1 MLRFSATDMPIGSS
15 VIDEAGLS
23 ALLQNPAGLALLD
36 ALPDGIILADPSGTV
51 VFSNTAAETING
63 IRREQITGLSL
74 GALAKRS
81 SIDWT
86 AMTDAFHDRKRKDC
100 LTLGQNRQSVL
111 TSVRFVRD
119 AEHQPCFTVF
129 VHRDLE
135 LLDHQRH
142 VADGPSANGVFK
154 FAADA
159 ETTPDFATQ
168 SVLSPT
174 IGGLLE
180 NGCRAIRNGAR
191 ILLIGESGT
200 GKTELAKHFHQVTQS
215 KTAPFIHVNCG
226 SIPENLFESEM
237 FGYERGAFTGAVSSG
252 KKGLIQAARGGV
264 LFLDEVGEIPP
275 LSQAKLLRFLEDGMV
290 QKIGSHTSQHIETC
304 VIAATNRDLLEMVD
318 TGRFR
323 RDLFYRLSV
332 ITLEVPPLRDQPQ
345 LINHLIDYF
354 ATRCSRA
361 RKRQMGV
368 NEACR
373 AALNSYGYPGN
384 IRELSNIVQG
394 LAVMADQVADASHL
408 PPHIA
413 DGAGTA
419 TTPSGVRALK
429 PTSPPQAWSPEGE
442 ETLKELVKGYEGQ
455 IIDAAISRHGSKRKA
470 AKALG
475 VDIGTIVRKTQQRQ
489 EQATTKE

>member
-1 MLRFSATDMPIGSS
+1 MLRFSATERPAGMTA
-15 VIDEAGLS
+15 IDEAGLS
-23 ALLQNPAGLALLD
+23 ALLRDPAGLALLN
-36 ALPDGIILADPSGTV
+36 ALPDGIILADPSGKV

-86 AMTDAFHDRKRKDC
+86 AMTDAFHGRKRKDC
-100 LTLGQNRQSVL
+100 LSLGENRQTVL
-111 TSVRFVRD
+111 TSVRFIRD
-119 AEHQPCFTVF
+119 AQHQPCLTVF
-129 VHRDLE
+129 VHRDME
-135 LLDHQRH
+135 LLDHQRR
-142 VADGPSANGVFK
+142 VAEGSSASGVFK

-168 SVLSPT
+168 SVLSPA

-290 QKIGSHTSQHIETC
+290 QKIGSHTSQHVETC

-332 ITLEVPPLRDQPQ
+332 ITLEVPPLREQPR

-354 ATRCSRA
+354 AARCARA
-361 RKRQMGV
+361 RKRQMWV

-373 AALNSYGYPGN
+373 AALNAYHYPGN

-394 LAVMADQVADASHL
+394 LAVMADQEADVAHL
-408 PPHIA
+408 PPHILETA
-413 DGAGTA
+413 MAAASPPGA
-419 TTPSGVRALK
+419 PK
-429 PTSPPQAWSPEGE
+429 PVLPPQAWSPGGE
-442 ETLKELVKGYEGQ
+442 VSLKELVKGYEGQ

-475 VDIGTIVRKTQQRQ
+475 VDIGTIVRKIQQRQ
-489 EQATTKE
+489 EQATTKD

>member
-1 MLRFSATDMPIGSS
+1 MMRFSATDGS
-15 VIDEAGLS
+15 AGL
-23 ALLQNPAGLALLD
+23 AGVNEVELANLLKNPAGLALLD
-36 ALPDGIILADPSGTV
+36 TMPDGVILADPSGTV
-51 VFSNTAAETING
+51 VFSNSAAETING
-63 IRREQITGLSL
+63 IRRDQITGLSL

-81 SIDWT
+81 NIDWT
-86 AMTDAFHDRKRKDC
+86 AMSDAFHDRRRKDC
-100 LTLGQNRQSVL
+100 LTLGQNRQAVL

-119 AEHQPCFTVF
+119 AQHQPCFTVF

-135 LLDHQRH
+135 LLDHQRR
-142 VADGPSANGVFK
+142 VAEGSSAQGVFK

-159 ETTPDFATQ
+159 ETTPDFAIQ
-168 SVLSPT
+168 AALSPA
-174 IGGLLE
+174 IGGLIE
-180 NGCRAIRNGAR
+180 NGCRAIRSSAR

-200 GKTELAKHFHQVTQS
+200 GKTELAKHFHQVTQN

-332 ITLEVPPLRDQPQ
+332 ITLEVPPLREQPK
-345 LINHLIDYF
+345 LIDHLVDYF
-354 ATRCSRA
+354 VARCARA
-361 RKRQMGV
+361 RKRPMGI

-373 AALNSYGYPGN
+373 AALNDYRYPGN

-394 LAVMADQVADASHL
+394 LAVMADGEAGPSHL
-408 PPHIA
+408 PPHILDTA
-413 DGAGTA
+413 ATA
-419 TTPSGVRALK
+419 TLPSGARASK
-429 PTSPPQAWSPEGE
+429 PTVPPEAWAQDKDA
-442 ETLKELVKGYEGQ
+442 TLKDLVKGYEGR
-455 IIDAAISRHGSKRKA
+455 IIDAAISLHGSKRKA

-489 EQATTKE
+489 EQTATKD